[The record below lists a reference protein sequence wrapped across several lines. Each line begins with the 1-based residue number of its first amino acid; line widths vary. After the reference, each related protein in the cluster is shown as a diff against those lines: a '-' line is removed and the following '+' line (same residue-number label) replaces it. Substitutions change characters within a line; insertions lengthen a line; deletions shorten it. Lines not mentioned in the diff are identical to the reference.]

1 MFGIKKLKKEL
12 EMAQEAYVAL
22 SQTTK
27 SLSDKWVLK
36 EKLNGTDAYFGGLT
50 RNELVKEC
58 VKMKLEI
65 QTLKSKLSRK
75 KK

>member
-12 EMAQEAYVAL
+12 EMAQAAYVAL

-27 SLSDKWVLK
+27 TLSDKWVLK
-36 EKLNGTDAYFGGLT
+36 EKLNGTDVYFGELT

-58 VKMKLEI
+58 VKMKREI
-65 QTLKSKLSRK
+65 ETLKSKLSRK